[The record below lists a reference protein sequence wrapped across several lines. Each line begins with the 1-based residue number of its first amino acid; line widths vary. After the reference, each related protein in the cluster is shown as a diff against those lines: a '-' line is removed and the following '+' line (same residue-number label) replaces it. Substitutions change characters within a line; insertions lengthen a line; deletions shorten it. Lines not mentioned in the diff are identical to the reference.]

1 MPDHPD
7 EEFVRQAMFV
17 CTILCGF
24 SVQAVVRL
32 IASPPLAERFYTHV
46 LVLFTSGALVLLY
59 AISAG
64 MMFLSAKE
72 ASVNER
78 SEMVVDV
85 GYGLVIGL
93 ILFLLGLIALIDL
106 HSRRLAAAIS
116 LVSAVLLMLFIRLMI
131 IGFW

>member
-1 MPDHPD
+1 MPEHPD

-32 IASPPLAERFYTHV
+32 IASPPLADKSYNHV
-46 LVLFTSGALVLLY
+46 LVLFATGALVLLY

-64 MMFLSAKE
+64 MVFLSGKK
-72 ASVNER
+72 ASVDER
-78 SEMVVDV
+78 SDMVVDV

-93 ILFLLGLIALIDL
+93 TLFLLGLISLIDL
-106 HSRRLAAAIS
+106 HSRRLAIALAVLSAI
-116 LVSAVLLMLFIRLMI
+116 LLMLFVRLMI